1 MVNQNESRSGRLPQ
15 GIAGRRRGVALSGSE
30 SVRQGYLSPDQTLP
44 LMLEAAEDGV
54 DLITWA
60 ASRRELLEDLLLKEG
75 GILFR
80 GFHLGGVPELE
91 RFIRSLSAEV
101 LDYTYRSTPRSA
113 VSGKIY
119 TSTEYPPDQSIPM
132 HNEMSYTRSWPRKI
146 WFFSIQV
153 AATGGETPIAD
164 SRKVFLQLDPEIR
177 RKFADKG
184 VMYVRNYGSGLD
196 LPWQDVF
203 QTRDRAEVEAFCRRA
218 GIELEWTGKDE
229 LRTRQV
235 CQAVARHPQTGELL
249 WFNQAHLFHVS
260 SLDPAARE
268 LLLRELGEEGLPRNT
283 YYGDH
288 SPIEE
293 GYLAE
298 IREIYGRNQVVFP
311 WREGDVLMLDN
322 MLIAHGRRP
331 YTGTRRV
338 VVGMAEAWSQA
349 S

>member
-1 MVNQNESRSGRLPQ
+1 VIEQSDSPLKGLPS
-15 GIAGRRRGVALSGSE
+15 IPGRRRGMSLSGNQ
-30 SVRQGYLSPDQTLP
+30 SVREGRLAPGQELP
-44 LMLEAAEDGV
+44 LVLEPAGDGV
-54 DLITWA
+54 DLVAWA
-60 ASRRELLEDLLLKEG
+60 AERKDLIENLLLRNG

-80 GFHLGGVPELE
+80 GFHVGGVQEFE
-91 RFIRSLSAEV
+91 QFVGALSNEV
-101 LDYTYRSTPRSA
+101 LDYTYRSTPRKE
-113 VSGKIY
+113 VKGKIY

-153 AATGGETPIAD
+153 AETGGETPIAD
-164 SRKVFLQLDPEIR
+164 SRKVFQDLAPEIR
-177 RKFADKG
+177 RKFTEKG

-203 QTRDRAEVEAFCRRA
+203 QTRDRAEVEAFCRRSD
-218 GIELEWTGKDE
+218 IEFEWRGQDG

-235 CQAVARHPQTGELL
+235 CQAVARHPETGEDL

-260 SLDPAARE
+260 SLDPATRE
-268 LLLRELGEEGLPRNT
+268 LFFEELGEEGLPRNT

-293 GYLAE
+293 SYLAA
-298 IREIYGRNQVVFP
+298 IREAYRCNQVIFP

-322 MLIAHGRRP
+322 MLIAHGREP
-331 YTGTRRV
+331 YTGGRRV
-338 VVGMAEAWSQA
+338 VVGMAEAWSRA
-349 S
+349 L